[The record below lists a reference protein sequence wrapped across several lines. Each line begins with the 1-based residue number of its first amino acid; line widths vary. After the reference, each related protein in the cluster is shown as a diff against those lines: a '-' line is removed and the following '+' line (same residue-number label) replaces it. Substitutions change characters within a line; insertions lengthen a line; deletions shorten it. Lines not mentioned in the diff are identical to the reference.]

1 MKNAVTRTLMVAAAA
16 VVGMTTVHAQDLKA
30 NIPFKFRANTA
41 NLPAGEYTISSVGTN
56 SGHIYRIHNEGTR
69 QSALVMVRSGLTA
82 KAAEDPRLVFACKSD
97 ECTLSQLW
105 TPNAGYQ
112 LTTPHGKAGMERA
125 SIRIVT
131 IKAD

>member
-1 MKNAVTRTLMVAAAA
+1 MKNAVIRTLMVAAAA

-41 NLPAGEYTISSVGTN
+41 NLPAGEYTISSVGAN
-56 SGHIYRIHNEGTR
+56 SGHIYRIHNDGTR
-69 QSALVMVRSGLTA
+69 QGALVMVRNGLNA
-82 KAAEDPRLVFACKSD
+82 KAGEDPRLVFVCKSE

-105 TPNAGYQ
+105 TTDAGYQ
-112 LTTPHGKAGMERA
+112 LSTPHGKADVERA